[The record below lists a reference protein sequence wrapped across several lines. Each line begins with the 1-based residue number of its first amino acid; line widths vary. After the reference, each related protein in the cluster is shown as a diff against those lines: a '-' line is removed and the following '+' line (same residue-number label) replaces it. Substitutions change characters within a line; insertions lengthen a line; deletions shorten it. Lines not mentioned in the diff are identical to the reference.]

1 MRAKAS
7 REFDMEEHGSIRK
20 LQIRKRNSSYNK
32 TQEPNIRDEL
42 DNAFLLVVLYMVQG
56 IPLGLSMGSMPFLL
70 RSTMSYTKIGIFT
83 LAAYPYS
90 FKLLW
95 SPLVDTIYFR
105 SIGRRKSWILPL
117 QTISAAIMIFCGS
130 WIESRLK
137 AADAVGVTALFFIL
151 VLLAATQ
158 DIAVDGWALTLLSKN
173 NVGYAATCQTVGMN
187 IGYFTSFTVFLA
199 LSDPEFCSSYLG
211 TAPGVPMVT
220 LSGYMQFWGYVYL
233 VVTAAVA
240 LFKNENSSRGTSGNG
255 SGVSTPS
262 SLKNSTK
269 KNKKNLTNAV
279 GKDNGMNGVEEDNA
293 RAPKGITPA
302 RRRSQR
308 LAALNAAAD
317 SMPRSPFESKRTITT
332 SRRGSSQSFI
342 PSVTVDIHGHG
353 VNSLNGVE
361 SGLGGSLETV
371 EEIPPGDGNIVEA
384 SQIETEE
391 QEQEEEDLRE
401 AYAQL
406 WRVVNLP
413 SVRLLAILLM
423 IARLGVLPAETAG
436 PLKLLEKGVSKEA
449 LAGLVLV
456 EFPIELLVAVVSGRW
471 AASTHP
477 LRPYFTGYKLRLFL
491 AGAVTTVVYYFPVG
505 ASSVADAPGSFA
517 MLGILGVASS
527 IASTLMFTA
536 LGDFFNRISDP
547 LMGGA
552 YLTLLNTLANV
563 GVVVPKLAVFAA
575 MDLFTARRCASKAG
589 EGQWLS
595 STEAVCG
602 PASAAG
608 KDDGGCIGA
617 GGSCVIV
624 RDGFFV
630 LAYGSVVLGV
640 GIGIWM
646 HRTLKKLEATPASE
660 WRAPSSTKK
669 V

>member
-1 MRAKAS
+1 MILLFLVATILIFIISFPYIYFSLIYLPFNS
-7 REFDMEEHGSIRK
+7 R
-20 LQIRKRNSSYNK
+20 
-32 TQEPNIRDEL
+32 
-42 DNAFLLVVLYMVQG
+42 
-56 IPLGLSMGSMPFLL
+56 PFLL

-117 QTISAAIMIFCGS
+117 QTLSAAIMIFCGT
-130 WIESRLK
+130 WIESRLQ

-158 DIAVDGWALTLLSKN
+158 DIAVDGWALTLLSKK

-211 TAPGVPMVT
+211 TATGVPMVT
-220 LSGYMQFWGYVYL
+220 LSGYMRFWGYVYL
-233 VVTAAVA
+233 IVTAAVA
-240 LFKNENSSRGTSGNG
+240 ILKNENTSRGSGGTRGN
-255 SGVSTPS
+255 GVSTPS
-262 SLKNSTK
+262 PLKNSTSK
-269 KNKKNLTNAV
+269 KKKKNLTDAL
-279 GKDNGMNGVEEDNA
+279 EEDSDVEDYNA

-308 LAALNAAAD
+308 LASLHAAAE
-317 SMPRSPFESKRTITT
+317 SMPLSPFESKRTT
-332 SRRGSSQSFI
+332 RRGSNQSNI
-342 PSVTVDIHGHG
+342 TSITVDVDGNG
-353 VNSLNGVE
+353 SSSLNGVE
-361 SGLGGSLETV
+361 SGLGWSSETG
-371 EEIPPGDGNIVEA
+371 EEIPQGDGNVVD
-384 SQIETEE
+384 EE
-391 QEQEEEDLRE
+391 QNEEEEDLRE

-471 AASTHP
+471 AASSHP
-477 LRPYFTGYKLRLFL
+477 LRPYFTGYKLRLCL
-491 AGAVTTVVYYFPVG
+491 AGAFTTMVYYFPLG

-517 MLGILGVASS
+517 MLGLLGVASS
-527 IASTLMFTA
+527 ISSTLMFTA

-575 MDLFTARRCASKAG
+575 MDLFTARRCASIAG
-589 EGQWLS
+589 KGQWLN
-595 STEAVCG
+595 STDAVCG

-608 KDDGGCIGA
+608 KEDGGCISA
-617 GGSCVIV
+617 GGSCVVI

-630 LAYGSVVLGV
+630 LAYGSVVLGI

-646 HRTLKKLEATPASE
+646 QKTLKKLEATPASE
-660 WRAPSSTKK
+660 WRAPSSTKRT
-669 V
+669 

>member
-1 MRAKAS
+1 
-7 REFDMEEHGSIRK
+7 
-20 LQIRKRNSSYNK
+20 
-32 TQEPNIRDEL
+32 
-42 DNAFLLVVLYMVQG
+42 
-56 IPLGLSMGSMPFLL
+56 
-70 RSTMSYTKIGIFT
+70 MSYTKIGIFT

-105 SIGRRKSWILPL
+105 RIGRRKSWILPL
-117 QTISAAIMIFCGS
+117 QTLSAAIMIFYGG

-137 AADAVGVTALFFIL
+137 AADAVGVTALFFVL

-158 DIAVDGWALTLLSKN
+158 DIAVDGWALTLLSKK

-199 LSDPEFCSSYLG
+199 LSDPEFCSSYFG
-211 TAPGVPMVT
+211 TAPGVPLVT
-220 LSGYMQFWGYVYL
+220 LSGYMRFWGYVYL

-240 LFKNENSSRGTSGNG
+240 LFKNENGAHLRGVTLAGR
-255 SGVSTPS
+255 VLMPS
-262 SLKNSTK
+262 SLKNK
-269 KNKKNLTNAV
+269 PKKKNLASTF
-279 GKDNGMNGVEEDNA
+279 DDISVEESLLGKA
-293 RAPKGITPA
+293 SKGGLTPA

-308 LAALNAAAD
+308 LASLSAAAD
-317 SMPRSPFESKRTITT
+317 AMPLSPFESKRISTT
-332 SRRGSSQSFI
+332 PGRKSNGQSPI
-342 PSVTVDIHGHG
+342 ASVTVDING
-353 VNSLNGVE
+353 VGGGNGSLNGNE
-361 SGLGGSLETV
+361 SGLGWSLETV
-371 EEIPPGDGNIVEA
+371 EEQPRQNGKHHPPLGIENSDNVE
-384 SQIETEE
+384 
-391 QEQEEEDLRE
+391 EEEDLRE

-413 SVRLLAILLM
+413 TVRLLAVLLM

-471 AASTHP
+471 AASSHP

-491 AGAVTTVVYYFPVG
+491 AGATTTVVYYFPVG
-505 ASSVADAPGSFA
+505 ASSVADAPGSFV
-517 MLGILGVASS
+517 MLGVLGVASS

-547 LMGGA
+547 TMGGA

-575 MDLFTARRCASKAG
+575 IDLFTARRCASKAG
-589 EGQWLS
+589 EGQWLDS
-595 STEAVCG
+595 SSAGAVCG

-608 KDDGGCIGA
+608 KADSGCIGA
-617 GGSCVIV
+617 GGTCVVV
-624 RDGFFV
+624 RDGFFILSYISV
-630 LAYGSVVLGV
+630 LLGV
-640 GIGIWM
+640 AIGVWM
-646 HRTLKKLEATPASE
+646 RWALRKLEAAPASE
-660 WRAPSSTKK
+660 WRAPPSTKK
-669 V
+669 M